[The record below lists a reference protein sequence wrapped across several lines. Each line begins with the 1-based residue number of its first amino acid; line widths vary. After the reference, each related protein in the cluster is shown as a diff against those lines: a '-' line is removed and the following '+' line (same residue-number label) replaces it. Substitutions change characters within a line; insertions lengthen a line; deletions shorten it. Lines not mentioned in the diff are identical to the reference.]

1 MAKMRGGGVGIAY
14 EDEGPGN
21 VVFLNVEMVDEEY
34 QNAGDD
40 NRGEQLAQ
48 S

>member
-1 MAKMRGGGVGIAY
+1 MGIAY

-21 VVFLNVEMVDEEY
+21 VVFLNVEMMDEEY

-40 NRGEQLAQ
+40 DRGEQLAQ